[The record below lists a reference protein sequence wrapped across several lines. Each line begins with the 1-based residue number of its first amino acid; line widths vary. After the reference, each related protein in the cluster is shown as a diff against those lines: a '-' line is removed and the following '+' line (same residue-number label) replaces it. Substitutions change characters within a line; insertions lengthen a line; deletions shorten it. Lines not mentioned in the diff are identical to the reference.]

1 MADKELMDLVIA
13 EFRTRMRKDLESDVA
28 VTPLA
33 ELGIDSLDFFEAVMA
48 LEERLGCEIPI
59 ENLDAETTVVS
70 LCEVIDAKRRS
81 L

>member
-1 MADKELMDLVIA
+1 MADKELLDLVIA
-13 EFRTRMRKDLESDVA
+13 EFRTRMRKDLESDVK

-59 ENLDAETTVVS
+59 ENLDAATTVSS
-70 LCEVIDAKRRS
+70 LCEVIDAQRQKI
-81 L
+81 

>member
-1 MADKELMDLVIA
+1 MVYEELLAAVIA
-13 EFRTRMRKDLESDVA
+13 EFRTRMRKDLEHDVE

-59 ENLDAETTVVS
+59 EKLDADTTVRS
-70 LCEVIDAKRRS
+70 LCQVIDEHRRAV
-81 L
+81 

>member
-1 MADKELMDLVIA
+1 MPDKELLDLVIA
-13 EFRTRMRKDLESDVA
+13 EFRTRMRKDLESDVE

-59 ENLDAETTVVS
+59 ENLDEATTVIS